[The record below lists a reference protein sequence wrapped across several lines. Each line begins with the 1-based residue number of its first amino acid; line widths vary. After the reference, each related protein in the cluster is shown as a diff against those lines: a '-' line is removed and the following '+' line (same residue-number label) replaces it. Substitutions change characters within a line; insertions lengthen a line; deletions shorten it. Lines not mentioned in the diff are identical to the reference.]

1 MIYLNFNLVHQ
12 INSDFDAAPFGS
24 RSELDDILIL
34 IRVKIN
40 YTKLKQKLL
49 AINQKLEIPTLSK
62 TIK

>member
-12 INSDFDAAPFGS
+12 INSDLDAAPFGS

-40 YTKLKQKLL
+40 Y
-49 AINQKLEIPTLSK
+49 NKLEKIEINLF
-62 TIK
+62 